1 MKKQMKGK
9 KKSEVLVLSLIEKVE
24 KNITEKVAKK
34 WEHK

>member
-34 WEHK
+34 MGT